1 VPSGPV
7 VVTSMVISIYGLH
20 SHVDSMLSSEEIL
33 QFVYLSPFAVPLFP
47 SLRSMISFLSS
58 QQAEIQKSSP
68 HLSIAVFRVAVTERC
83 SVAQPTQ
90 ISPTP
95 LSPSLRS
102 LISLTI
108 VLAELKATMADI
120 TAKLFSLISF
130 TIVLAELKAT
140 MADITDKL
148 VSLIS
153 LTIVLAELKATM
165 ADITARLVFLA
176 SLTIVLAE
184 LKATMAELYCAASYL
199 WTPAHSSPTLALPA
213 PPPMDWPVVAQA
225 VRARPQVPRH
235 VVCRRCQG
243 RGHREAVCPSA
254 F

>member
-1 VPSGPV
+1 
-7 VVTSMVISIYGLH
+7 
-20 SHVDSMLSSEEIL
+20 MLSSEEIL
-33 QFVYLSPFAVPLFP
+33 QLVYLSPFAVPLFP

-58 QQAEIQKSSP
+58 QQAEIQS
-68 HLSIAVFRVAVTERC
+68 
-83 SVAQPTQ
+83 
-90 ISPTP
+90 SPTP
-95 LSPSLRS
+95 SSPSLRS
-102 LISLTI
+102 LISFTI

-120 TAKLFSLISF
+120 TAKLFSLISL

-213 PPPMDWPVVAQA
+213 PPPMNLPVVAQV
-225 VRARPQVPRH
+225 VRARPQVPRS